1 MIFQLPYLPFEPL
14 GGLLWPGYNF
24 HLGIKFVSSSN
35 QPLLPDGGK
44 KNEEEKGKNADEID
58 IGDESEDDHDEVDIN
73 IAKQM
78 VPSAVFG
85 KLDKDNE

>member
-1 MIFQLPYLPFEPL
+1 MAEKASGKLNLILD
-14 GGLLWPGYNF
+14 LLQNF
-24 HLGIKFVSSSN
+24 NLNSRNQVVSSLN
-35 QPLLPDGGK
+35 QPLLSDGGN

-58 IGDESEDDHDEVDIN
+58 IDDESEDDHDEVDIN

>member
-1 MIFQLPYLPFEPL
+1 MKISTQ
-14 GGLLWPGYNF
+14 N
-24 HLGIKFVSSSN
+24 LGIKFVSSSN

-58 IGDESEDDHDEVDIN
+58 IDDESEDDHDEVDIN
-73 IAKQM
+73 IPKQM

>member
-24 HLGIKFVSSSN
+24 YLGIKFVSSSN